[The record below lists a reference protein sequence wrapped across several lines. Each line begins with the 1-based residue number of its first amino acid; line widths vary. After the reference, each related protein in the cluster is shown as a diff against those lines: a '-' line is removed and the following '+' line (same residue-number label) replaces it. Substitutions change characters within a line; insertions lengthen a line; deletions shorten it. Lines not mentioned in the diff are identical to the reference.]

1 MTTSQSALAETTQ
14 VPPARGRLSERLRG
28 LLGQRSAIV
37 GLLILSVFIFCAVFA
52 DVIAPYPA
60 EGSAAQLT
68 GAGEPGRRAESCI
81 HFLGCPADKP
91 ETIFGTD
98 GNSRDVFSR
107 VVFGARRSL
116 IIGFA
121 TVGLAIILGTTIG
134 AIAGF
139 AGGVLDNLLMRM
151 MDVLLAFPALL
162 LAIVI
167 VTMIGQS
174 LTNAMM
180 AIAIVGIP
188 VYARVMRA
196 SVLSVKE
203 QDFVT
208 AARALGES
216 PSGILL
222 RRILPNALTPL
233 IVIGTLGIASAVLD
247 VAALSFLGLTEIGI
261 AEWGAMIGSEFNG
274 IFSRP
279 LIVLAPG
286 FALTLTVL
294 GFNLLGDGLRDALDP
309 RLSR

>member
-1 MTTSQSALAETTQ
+1 MTTQGAAFVEPTIAA
-14 VPPARGRLSERLRG
+14 ARSGRLRDTIRA
-28 LLGQRSAIV
+28 LLGQRSAVV
-37 GLLILSVFIFCAVFA
+37 GLSILAVFVFAAVFA
-52 DVIAPYPA
+52 EVIAPYPA
-60 EGSAAQLT
+60 EGSAAQLVRP
-68 GAGEPGRRAESCI
+68 GEPGRRAQPCI
-81 HFLGCPADKP
+81 HILGCPADKP

-107 VVFGARRSL
+107 VVVGARRSL

-121 TVGLAIILGTTIG
+121 TVGLAIIVGTTIG
-134 AIAGF
+134 AISGF
-139 AGGVLDNLLMRM
+139 AGGLIDNLLMRM
-151 MDVLLAFPALL
+151 MDVVLAFPALL

-174 LTNAMM
+174 LVNAMM
-180 AIAIVGIP
+180 AIAIVAIP

-216 PSGILL
+216 PTGILT

>member
-1 MTTSQSALAETTQ
+1 MTTTGTSLAEQ
-14 VPPARGRLSERLRG
+14 DVGLKVRGRLRERLRG
-28 LLGQRSAIV
+28 LLAQRSALV
-37 GLLILSVFIFCAVFA
+37 GLTILGVFAFAAVFA

-60 EGSAAQLT
+60 EGPAAQLT
-68 GAGEPGRRAESCI
+68 RPGEPGRRAEPCI
-81 HFLGCPADKP
+81 HVLGCPADRP
-91 ETIFGTD
+91 ETIVGTD

-121 TVGLAIILGTTIG
+121 TVGLAIIVGTTIG

-139 AGGVLDNLLMRM
+139 AGGFVDNLLMRM
-151 MDVLLAFPALL
+151 MDVVLAFPALL

-174 LTNAMM
+174 LVNAMM
-180 AIAIVGIP
+180 AIAIVAIP

-208 AARALGES
+208 AARALGET
-216 PSGILL
+216 PRGILA

-233 IVIGTLGIASAVLD
+233 IVTGTLGIASAVLD
-247 VAALSFLGLTEIGI
+247 IAALSFLGLTEIGI

-309 RLSR
+309 RFSR